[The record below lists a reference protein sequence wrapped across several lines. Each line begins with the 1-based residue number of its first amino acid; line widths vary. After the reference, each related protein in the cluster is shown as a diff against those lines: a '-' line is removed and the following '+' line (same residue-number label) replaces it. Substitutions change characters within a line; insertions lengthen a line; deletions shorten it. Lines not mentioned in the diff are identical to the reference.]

1 MLLRYVPWPW
11 TPWVPCATD
20 CCRDRS
26 FWHPVWFRS
35 STTIRTTAI
44 LAEARKLA
52 PGVGR
57 NWANPGPGLQDYW
70 GPQTGTGTENA
81 EYRLRDPFGIFP
93 SPQRREPKCDRVF
106 LANGFS
112 LQQVD
117 KKGKN

>member
-1 MLLRYVPWPW
+1 MDVPWPW
-11 TPWVPCATD
+11 TPWVPYATD

-26 FWHPVWFRS
+26 SWHPALFRS

-44 LAEARKLA
+44 LAEERKLA

-57 NWANPGPGLQDYW
+57 SWANPGPDSQDYW
-70 GPQTGTGTENA
+70 GRQTGIGTGNA

-112 LQQVD
+112 LQ
-117 KKGKN
+117 